1 MNNPNPTIELL
12 NQRRSIRL
20 YKNEPLSQ
28 EEKQII
34 LNATMRAPTA
44 GNMMLYSVIEVTD
57 QHIKEELAKSCDD
70 QPFIAKAPW
79 ILIFLADYQ
88 RWMDYFT
95 FSGIN
100 EKAKELM
107 RKTRTPGE
115 GDMML
120 AVCDALIAAQTS
132 VVAAEALGIGSC
144 YIGDILE
151 KHEFHKDLLKLPR
164 YAFPITMIC
173 FGRSSKEDPDRK
185 LQPRF
190 PQKYI
195 VHQNQYRPLGKDEV
209 VDFEKPLVDKIY
221 PTGKFPPWMDNL
233 AQRYYFQKFTA
244 DFSIEMNRSVREI
257 IRNWQSD

>member
-1 MNNPNPTIELL
+1 MENTNPTIEIL

-20 YKNEPLSQ
+20 YKNEPLTE

-34 LNATMRAPTA
+34 LHATMRAPTA

-57 QHIKEELAKSCDD
+57 QHIKDDLAKSCDG

-79 ILIFLADYQ
+79 VLIFLADYQ
-88 RWMDYFT
+88 RWMDYFS
-95 FSGIN
+95 FSGVN
-100 EKAKELM
+100 EKAVALQ
-107 RKTRTPGE
+107 RKTRMPGE
-115 GDMML
+115 GDMLL

-132 VVAAEALGIGSC
+132 VMAAEALGIGSC

-151 KHEFHKDLLKLPR
+151 KYEFHRDLLKLPQ
-164 YAFPITMIC
+164 YAFPITMVC
-173 FGRSSKEDPDRK
+173 FGRSAKEDPEWK

-209 VDFEKPLVDKIY
+209 RDFEKPLVDKNY
-221 PTGKFPPWMDNL
+221 PTGKFPPGMDNL

-244 DFSIEMNRSVREI
+244 DFSVEMNRSVCEI
-257 IRNWQSD
+257 IKNWKPD